1 MLRFIFT
8 KIRNKYRLYI
18 ALIVGVIS
26 MIAVCS
32 VIMLLRRGSID
43 RLIQS
48 EFTDYYDTKEIFPMA
63 LHREG
68 KVDKSEMDGNAYDIA
83 KADIQSFENFL
94 N

>member
-1 MLRFIFT
+1 
-8 KIRNKYRLYI
+8 
-18 ALIVGVIS
+18 

-83 KADIQSFENFL
+83 KADIQSFENSWDKYLQLPVL
-94 N
+94 NTEKIIYLKGKMGSFKY